1 MRLVLISGLSGSGKS
16 IALNVLEDTGYTCI
30 DNLPVALLEQT
41 MQILREEGIS
51 QVALSIDARSGPSL
65 APLPAFVGHIESE
78 GLDIQVLFLDARDD
92 VLLRRYSETR
102 RRHPLAH
109 GERTLAECLAIERQV
124 LGPVAEIGH
133 RIDTSELSPNQLRDW
148 IKSLL
153 TIPTGLTAIL
163 FESFGYK
170 NGIPLD
176 ADLVFDVRCLPNPYY
191 DPRLQTLTGQDPAV
205 VAFLESDPQVEKMFR
220 DIARFIEAWLPAYVR
235 DNRSYLTIALGCTGG
250 QHRSVYLVQRLADHF
265 RATTPVL
272 VRHRQFPVA

>member
-41 MQILREEGIS
+41 MEILRDEGIL

-65 APLPAFVGHIESE
+65 APLPSFVQHMESE
-78 GLDIQVLFLDARDD
+78 GLDVQVLFLDARND

-102 RRHPLAH
+102 RRHPLAR
-109 GERTLAECLAIERQV
+109 GERTLAECLTIERQV

-153 TIPTGLTAIL
+153 TIPGGLTAIL

-170 NGIPLD
+170 GGIPLD

-191 DPRLQTLTGQDPAV
+191 DPRLQALTGHDEEV
-205 VAFLESDPQVEKMFR
+205 VKFLERDPQVEQMYR
-220 DIARFIEAWLPAYVR
+220 DIVAFVQAWLPAYTR

-250 QHRSVYLVQRLADHF
+250 QHRSVYLVKRLADHF
-265 RATTPVL
+265 RATVPVL
-272 VRHRQFPVA
+272 VRHREYPAP

>member
-1 MRLVLISGLSGSGKS
+1 MRVVLISGLSGSGKS

-41 MQILREEGIS
+41 MQILRAEGLS

-65 APLPAFVGHIESE
+65 APLPEFVQHLEAA
-78 GLDIQVLFLDARDD
+78 GLDVQVLFLDARDE

-109 GERTLAECLAIERQV
+109 GERTLAECLSAERAV
-124 LGPVAEIGH
+124 LAPVAEIGH
-133 RIDTSELSPNQLRDW
+133 RIDTSDLSPNQLREW
-148 IKSLL
+148 IRSLL
-153 TIPTGLTAIL
+153 AIPTGLTAIL

-191 DPRLQTLTGQDPAV
+191 DPRLQSLSGDDPAV
-205 VAFLESDPQVEKMFR
+205 VSFLESDPRVEKMFR
-220 DIARFIEAWLPAYVR
+220 DIASFIESWLPAYVR

-250 QHRSVYLVQRLADHF
+250 QHRSVYLAGRLADHF
-265 RATTPVL
+265 RATSPVL
-272 VRHRQFPVA
+272 VRHRDLP